1 MITNRKHP
9 PVRHLT
15 DEQYGEA
22 LDSYI
27 ESLGG
32 DEPVSKEAVR
42 QARQKYLESKMRNKG
57 GLIMDKNTAKAERE
71 VRKLNARVEKLR
83 EKLEETTEP
92 KKKKTLK
99 SKLNDLLIQIGEL
112 HLDQE
117 EYEKAMSIYNSL
129 PWKSHGEQRYYGIT
143 RELIEREEYK
153 KASELLEEALEKYP
167 ESSALL
173 NLMGLLFYRMD
184 DLYEALRYFDQALAS
199 DVNDITPLLYNKALS
214 LNLLGYHEEAFKV
227 LTELLEIV
235 PDDPRYLIEMGYC
248 NLERKEPWAA
258 ICYYRTAKEMGLES
272 DNVYGGLCCSYMDAD
287 LRHEAYMIAK
297 EGVEKI
303 PDVVGLY
310 ENLAETAID
319 LGRLDEA
326 DEVIKKGL
334 ALEPENEPLKEL
346 QQAVKQ
352 RMAEKH

>member
-15 DEQYGEA
+15 DKQYGEA
-22 LDSYI
+22 LDEYLSCLDGETTKEELEAYKK
-27 ESLGG
+27 SL
-32 DEPVSKEAVR
+32 K
-42 QARQKYLESKMRNKG
+42 SKMRNKG
-57 GLIMDKNTAKAERE
+57 GFIMDKNMAKVERE

-99 SKLNDLLIQIGEL
+99 IKLNDLLAQIGEL

-117 EYEKAMSIYNSL
+117 EYEKAISIYNSL

-143 RELIEREEYK
+143 RELIEEEEYE
-153 KASELLEEALEKYP
+153 KASELIQEALEKYP

-173 NLMGLLFYRMD
+173 NSKGLLFYRTD
-184 DLYEALRYFDQALAS
+184 DQYEALRCFDHALTIDS
-199 DVNDITPLLYNKALS
+199 DNAAILYNKALS
-214 LNLLGYHEEAFKV
+214 LNLLEYHEEAFKV

-235 PDDPRYLIEMGYC
+235 PDDPQYLVEMGYC
-248 NLERKEPWAA
+248 NLERKELWAA
-258 ICYYRTAKEMGLES
+258 IYYYREAKELGLES
-272 DNVYGGLCCSYMDAD
+272 ANVYGGLCCSYMDAE

-303 PDVVGLY
+303 PDAVGLY

-326 DEVIKKGL
+326 DEVIQKGL
-334 ALEPENEPLKEL
+334 ALEPENEPLEEL